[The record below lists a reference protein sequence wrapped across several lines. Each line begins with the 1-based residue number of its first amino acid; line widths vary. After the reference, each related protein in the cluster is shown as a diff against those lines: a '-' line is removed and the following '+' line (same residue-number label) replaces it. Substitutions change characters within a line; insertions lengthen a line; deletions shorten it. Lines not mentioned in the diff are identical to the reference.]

1 MTLRPACLSDIPA
14 LNALIAQS
22 GIALSR
28 GFYSDAQARAMTRQ
42 VYGVDTQL
50 IVDGTYYAIET
61 GAMDDDAMADDAMAD
76 DAMADAAM
84 ADAAIVACG
93 GWSKRGTLFGSD
105 HAKAHGHGH
114 GHPHDPNRADPP
126 LDCATDAA
134 RIRAFFVAP
143 PYARRGLGSQL
154 MRHCA
159 AEAWAAGFRR
169 LTLVSTLPG
178 EPLYA
183 AFGFTVDDRFELTLD
198 DGLCVP
204 LSNMSREL
212 SRPNL
217 D

>member
-61 GAMDDDAMADDAMAD
+61 GAMADDAMAD
-76 DAMADAAM
+76 D
-84 ADAAIVACG
+84 AIVACG

-105 HAKAHGHGH
+105 HAKAHGH